1 MCRVCGVT
9 WQGAIVCLHEYN
21 KRFASS
27 SMGWFTDA
35 SVNMCMHERIAAC
48 LLPGWIDIRITR
60 FRSTCYTI
68 GYCLRPVH
76 EAIRDCITSGI
87 FNRIEQ
93 S

>member
-60 FRSTCYTI
+60 FDSVQHVTQLVI
-68 GYCLRPVH
+68 AFALFMKP
-76 EAIRDCITSGI
+76 
-87 FNRIEQ
+87 
-93 S
+93 